1 MAFNSNIPFF
11 LPVSAATTTLGAND
25 GQVGMKIT
33 YEGEDYVLAYNGCTA
48 QALPGNIVALS
59 ASTNYSFVLTS
70 VTNAGAAFGAVKHA
84 TIAASNYGWV
94 LVRGYADLIN
104 GMAGTAPANGDI
116 IELAADGK
124 FAKANTIL
132 ATGSAGLPFG
142 IVQSAGASGGTGAS
156 KSYCFIKTL
165 G

>member
-1 MAFNSNIPFF
+1 MAFNSNIPVF
-11 LPVSAATTTLGAND
+11 LPVSGSTATLGAND
-25 GQVGMKIT
+25 PVLGTKIS
-33 YEGEDYVLAYNGCTA
+33 YEGEDYVLAQNKSTA
-48 QALPGNIVALS
+48 QVLPGNVVVLS
-59 ASTNYSFVLTS
+59 ASTGFSFVLTS

-84 TIAASNYGWV
+84 TIAAGSYGWV
-94 LVRGYADLIN
+94 LVRGFADLIN

-124 FAKANTIL
+124 FCKANSIL

-142 IVQSAGASGGTGAS
+142 IVMSAGASGGTGAS
-156 KSYCFIKTL
+156 KSYCYIKTQ